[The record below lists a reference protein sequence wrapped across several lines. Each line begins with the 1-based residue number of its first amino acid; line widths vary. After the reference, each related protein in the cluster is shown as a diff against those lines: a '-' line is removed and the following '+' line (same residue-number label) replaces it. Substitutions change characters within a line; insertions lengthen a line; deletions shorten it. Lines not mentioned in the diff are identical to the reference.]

1 MRIFREWV
9 LAIALYVALVLDG
22 SLALYLHQFMN
33 YQEYGASNWLL
44 PIGIMLIGLFDDTNS
59 KEIWL
64 ALGAGV
70 VADISTLGII
80 GIYTAFFPLSLW
92 VCQKIA
98 RFLPEIFW
106 ARLIVVLIGLTILDV
121 YSWGI
126 LNLVGI
132 INISSRVML
141 ISLLFN
147 LGWSI
152 VLFILTY
159 WIWGNLAQRYPFLV
173 DLDAYRQ

>member
-22 SLALYLHQFMN
+22 SFALYLHQFMN
-33 YQEYGASNWLL
+33 YQDYGASTWLL

-64 ALGAGV
+64 AFGAGI
-70 VADISTLGII
+70 VADLYNLGII
-80 GIYTAFFPLSLW
+80 GVYTFFFPLSCW
-92 VCQKIA
+92 ICQRIA

-106 ARLIVVLIGLTILDV
+106 ARLIIVLLGVTALDIYV
-121 YSWGI
+121 WGV
-126 LNLVGI
+126 LNLMGI
-132 INISSRVML
+132 ISVATKTML
-141 ISLLFN
+141 ICLLFN
-147 LGWSI
+147 LGWTVI
-152 VLFILTY
+152 FFILSY

-173 DLDAYRQ
+173 DLNAYRQ